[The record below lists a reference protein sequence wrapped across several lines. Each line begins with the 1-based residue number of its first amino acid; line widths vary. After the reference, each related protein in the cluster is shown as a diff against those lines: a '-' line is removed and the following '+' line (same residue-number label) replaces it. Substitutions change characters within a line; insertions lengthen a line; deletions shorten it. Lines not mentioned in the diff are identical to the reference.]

1 MEIGQNNAS
10 THIVN
15 VLNYCKKSSPLG
27 KNYLEGKVDCLFFRL
42 STTLVLNVLQKHLEM
57 K

>member
-42 STTLVLNVLQKHLEM
+42 STTVVLNVLQKHLEM